1 MPKPKR
7 QAGPDGASGS
17 SITLPSSPALRRAP
31 ALLGLVVVLGFLWS
45 GWRWHEVRGRR
56 PQIQALDDDR
66 LPIAST
72 PGIVLIPDVPP
83 PLTPS
88 EQLEAR
94 LAAFARHVERL
105 RVGSAPPLVAFN
117 SESLREDIEQIVAR
131 IGDRAQVSV
140 HIRDLDSGRVLFDHY
155 GDSLLNPASN
165 HKLLT
170 TSAALDLLGPDYM
183 FETRVLLIGETL
195 YLIGEGDPTVDGEA
209 LAHVAQQVAERS
221 SAGSIT
227 EIVVDDSAFS
237 PRTIGPGYA
246 EDNWGAS
253 YMAPSG
259 AL

>member
-1 MPKPKR
+1 
-7 QAGPDGASGS
+7 
-17 SITLPSSPALRRAP
+17 
-31 ALLGLVVVLGFLWS
+31 
-45 GWRWHEVRGRR
+45 
-56 PQIQALDDDR
+56 
-66 LPIAST
+66 
-72 PGIVLIPDVPP
+72 
-83 PLTPS
+83 
-88 EQLEAR
+88 AR

-195 YLIGEGDPTVDGEA
+195 YLIGEGDPTIDGEA
-209 LAHVAQQVAERS
+209 LALLAQQVAERS
-221 SAGSIT
+221 AAGSIT

-259 AL
+259 ALSVNFNTVEVTIYSVKGVRTPVVKVEPSSAHVIVDNRATIGAQTRLEVRSHRQAPVEIEEPEREQVLTRLEIEGTMARADRG